1 MPSLPRSADTAIHS
15 YQCPHCEQPP
25 FHEKRGISCHI
36 RIRHPQSASIPYE
49 NLEVA
54 APAPAPAV
62 DNSPREEAIVRV
74 PEPAVSYPDTHAML
88 CPRCNKR
95 DFTFK
100 RPLPD
105 MCDICRAFFVAP
117 ELILSWKP

>member
-1 MPSLPRSADTAIHS
+1 MPSLPRSADTKLQS

-36 RIRHPQSASIPYE
+36 RIRHPESAKIPYE
-49 NLEVA
+49 SLAVV
-54 APAPAPAV
+54 APAV

-74 PEPAVSYPDTHAML
+74 TDPEPPAKDPNAML
-88 CPRCNKR
+88 CCRCTKN
-95 DFTFK
+95 DFVFK

-105 MCDICRAFFVAP
+105 MCDPCRSLYVSIEQIA
-117 ELILSWKP
+117 SWHP